1 MPPHSACPLEQTSIL
16 KGFVRIRMILVLLL
30 ATGVLSTAADVDVY
44 FSPNGGATDAVVRE
58 VNNAQHEILIQAY
71 SFTSAPIASA
81 LVAAKNRGIKVEA
94 ILDKTNVKQGYSVIT
109 FLENAGIPV
118 YIDDQVKIAH
128 SKIMIIDDTEVI
140 TGSFNF
146 TKSAEYHNTENLLIL
161 KNDPCLIDRYLA
173 NFTKRFDL
181 SHRLLTAGDKH

>member
-1 MPPHSACPLEQTSIL
+1 MDLRIIWHLEQSPVL
-16 KGFVRIRMILVLLL
+16 KGLARSLKILVLLL
-30 ATGVLSTAADVDVY
+30 TTVIFATAADVDVY

-58 VNNAQHEILIQAY
+58 IGSAHHEILIQAY
-71 SFTSAPIASA
+71 SFTSTPIASS
-81 LVAAKNRGIKVEA
+81 LIAAKNRGIKVEA
-94 ILDKTNVKQGYSVIT
+94 ILDKTNVKQGYSVII

-128 SKIMIIDDTEVI
+128 SKIIIIDDTEVI

>member
-1 MPPHSACPLEQTSIL
+1 
-16 KGFVRIRMILVLLL
+16 MILVLLL
-30 ATGVLSTAADVDVY
+30 ATAADSAAADVDVY

-94 ILDKTNVKQGYSVIT
+94 LLDKTNVKQGYSVVT

-128 SKIMIIDDTEVI
+128 SKIMIIDDAEVI

-161 KNDPCLIDRYLA
+161 KNDSRLISQFIA
-173 NFTKRFDL
+173 NYTRRLNL
-181 SHRLLTAGDKH
+181 SHQLSTRANN

>member
-1 MPPHSACPLEQTSIL
+1 MPPHSAYSLEQTSIL

-30 ATGVLSTAADVDVY
+30 ATGVLSTAADVY

-146 TKSAEYHNTENLLIL
+146 TKSAEFHNTENLLIL
-161 KNDPCLIDRYLA
+161 KKDPHLIDRYLA

-181 SHRLLTAGDKH
+181 SHRL